1 MKQNT
6 MTKPITYE
14 NMFWLFMIGSVLGVI
29 LEGIWCLIRAGHW
42 ETHVVSMWGPFCII
56 YGFGAVGLYLG
67 SVRLKNKSRVTQF
80 LVFSLIAAV
89 FEYAWNIGSI

>member
-56 YGFGAVGLYLG
+56 YGFGAVGLYLDLSG
-67 SVRLKNKSRVTQF
+67 
-80 LVFSLIAAV
+80 
-89 FEYAWNIGSI
+89 